1 MRYRTFGSNFKR
13 PLTHIP
19 GGSCVSTTLQ
29 CHHLVG
35 VRLMFLYFPIDSV
48 AFECGNILIV
58 YRFLRTNTTQSPASL
73 TPEASDLVILY

>member
-1 MRYRTFGSNFKR
+1 MSYRAFGSNFKR
-13 PLTHIP
+13 PLP
-19 GGSCVSTTLQ
+19 YPYFWSSCSSHYLAGCKDHRV
-29 CHHLVG
+29 
-35 VRLMFLYFPIDSV
+35 LYFPIDSV